1 MLAAALGI
9 TIILISGGAAAEAS
23 SASQYCHHQQSY
35 VADQVR
41 RGLQPRQTGSG
52 VGTGAGAGA
61 NVQVFS
67 GALGGI
73 RAAAVTTTGDALR
86 PYAVCG
92 DTFMDFASAAA
103 RSCDDQ
109 MNSCAE
115 VANAGGAN
123 FSVGDCETQASR
135 CNEAIKIDSTTTA
148 APVISSAIQTTTP
161 VSLSLVSQNANFDY
175 FCEV

>member
-9 TIILISGGAAAEAS
+9 TIILISGAANAQAS

-35 VADQVR
+35 AADQVR
-41 RGLQPRQTGSG
+41 RGLQPRQT
-52 VGTGAGAGA
+52 GAGA

-109 MNSCAE
+109 MNGCAE

-123 FSVGDCETQASR
+123 FSVGDCEAQACEYLSSILLPFLPPPPLLAALSFCFMPWEDFGWSSR
-135 CNEAIKIDSTTTA
+135 KEDVQDGIKPS
-148 APVISSAIQTTTP
+148 
-161 VSLSLVSQNANFDY
+161 
-175 FCEV
+175 

>member
-9 TIILISGGAAAEAS
+9 TIILISGAADAQAS
-23 SASQYCHHQQSY
+23 SASQYCHRQQSY
-35 VADQVR
+35 AADQVR
-41 RGLQPRQTGSG
+41 RGLQPRQT
-52 VGTGAGAGA
+52 GAGA

-109 MNSCAE
+109 MNGCAE
-115 VANAGGAN
+115 LANAGGAN
-123 FSVGDCETQASR
+123 FSVGDCEAQASR
-135 CNEAIKIDSTTTA
+135 CNEAIKIDSTTTS
-148 APVISSAIQTTTP
+148 APVMSSAIQTTTP
-161 VSLSLVSQNANFDY
+161 VSLSLVSQNADFNY